1 MGENKQNDLLNQ
13 EKIIS
18 LLEQQQATKFRN
30 VFLVLHVYEQAQIFI
45 ELTKKQRARVYRYL
59 TPEELGATFNA
70 IEEEP
75 ERVISYFDEM
85 TPNYAAAVITQ
96 MYTDNAVDILAFAE
110 KKNLANYL
118 RLMPREKSDEIKE
131 MLHYED
137 KTAGSIMATELVK
150 IVGNQTARSGLHV
163 LKKEAKEAET
173 IYYAYVIDDDEKL
186 IGVVTLRQLLI
197 SDDDA
202 LIRDI
207 MNDQVKSVK
216 VDEDQEDVAKTIR
229 DYNFLAIPVTDYDN
243 KLIGIIT
250 VDDIIDVIDEE
261 SAEDYSG
268 LAGVDIEDSPD
279 DPFKAAKKR
288 LPWLVTLLFLGMS
301 TATLISHY
309 EQLVSEASILAV
321 FISSITGTAGNA
333 GTQSLAVAVRKL
345 AYKDDDTKTIMRT
358 IFTEA
363 ITGLVIGLVTGLTI
377 FVIVGLWKNNFILGL
392 VIGLAMMCAIIVA
405 NLAGSLIPI
414 VMDKL
419 GFDPAVASGPFISTL
434 SDLTSV
440 LIYFNIAGLFL
451 SFITGTGN

>member
-1 MGENKQNDLLNQ
+1 MSEDKQKNEVKQ
-13 EKIIS
+13 AQIVTY
-18 LLEQQQATKFRN
+18 LEQQQATKFREN
-30 VFLVLHVYEQAQIFI
+30 FLLLHVYEQAQILT
-45 ELTKKQRARVYRYL
+45 ELTIRQRARLYRYL

-70 IEEEP
+70 VEEEP
-75 ERVISYFDEM
+75 EAVIKYFDEM
-85 TPNYAAAVITQ
+85 TPNYAAAVLGQ

-110 KKNLANYL
+110 KKKLVQYL
-118 RLMPREKSDEIKE
+118 RLMPTEKSAEIKE

-137 KTAGSIMATELVK
+137 KTAGAIMATEFVQ
-150 IVGNQTARSGLHV
+150 IVSNQTVRSGMHV
-163 LKKEAKEAET
+163 LKKEAKEAEMV
-173 IYYAYVIDDDEKL
+173 YYAYVVDDEEKL

-202 LIRDI
+202 LIKDV
-207 MNDQVKSVK
+207 MNDQVKAVK

-229 DYNFLAIPVTDYDN
+229 DYNFLAIPVTDYDD

-268 LAGVDIEDSPD
+268 LAGVDIEDSPE
-279 DPFKAAKKR
+279 DPIKAASKR
-288 LPWLVTLLFLGMS
+288 LPWLITLLFLGMS

-309 EQLVSEASILAV
+309 GQLVSEASILAV

-333 GTQSLAVAVRKL
+333 GTQSLAVAVRRL
-345 AYKDDDTKTIMRT
+345 AYKGDDNKTLLRT
-358 IFTEA
+358 IITEV
-363 ITGLVIGLVTGLTI
+363 ITGVVIGLVTGLTI
-377 FVIVGLWKNNFILGL
+377 FVIVGLWKHNFILGF

-405 NLAGSLIPI
+405 NLAGSIIPMA
-414 VMDKL
+414 MDKL

-440 LIYFNIAGLFL
+440 LIYFNIASIFL
-451 SFITGTGN
+451 SFITGK